1 MYGIKDKLKSAKVEA
16 KKAKRKDYY
25 KILGIEKNANDDE
38 IKKNYKK
45 TALRWHPD
53 KNSQTEESRMEAEKK
68 FKDVAEAYSV
78 LSDPN
83 KRSKYDSGMDI

>member
-1 MYGIKDKLKSAKVEA
+1 MSWSHVRLLVSVDAYGIKDKLKSAKVEA

-45 TALRWHPD
+45 QALRWHPD
-53 KNSQTEESRMEAEKK
+53 KNSAT
-68 FKDVAEAYSV
+68 
-78 LSDPN
+78 
-83 KRSKYDSGMDI
+83 